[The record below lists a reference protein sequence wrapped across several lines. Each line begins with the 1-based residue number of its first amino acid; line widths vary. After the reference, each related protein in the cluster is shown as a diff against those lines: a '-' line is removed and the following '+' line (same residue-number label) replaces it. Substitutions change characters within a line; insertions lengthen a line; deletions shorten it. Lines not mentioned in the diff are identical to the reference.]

1 MSEIISTFTI
11 EDVKNYVSNC
21 SEEEINE
28 IKVNWKNDSD
38 IIVSTR
44 KEIIEEFIDR
54 DFYEYSIEN
63 AIEDGV
69 TLLEYIFPW
78 R

>member
-1 MSEIISTFTI
+1 MSTFTI
-11 EDVKNYVSNC
+11 GNVIDYVYKC

-28 IKVNWKNDSD
+28 IIVNWKNDSD

-54 DFYEYSIEN
+54 DFYEYSIEC
-63 AIEDGV
+63 AIEDGL
-69 TLLEYIFPW
+69 TIEEYIFPW